1 MNLFININEDFL
13 KNKKKLYIFL
23 FSISFIS
30 RVLVSFYFGDRNLE
44 NEWAI
49 LVSNLYN
56 NNILSMLKFGDL
68 FVPNLWMPPVYAYFI
83 YIHALIFG
91 MNENLATYVIASQ
104 ILLSSLT
111 TIIFL
116 KLYLNFVQT
125 KYL

>member
-13 KNKKKLYIFL
+13 KIKKKLYIFL

-68 FVPNLWMPPVYAYFI
+68 FVPNLWVACE
-83 YIHALIFG
+83 L
-91 MNENLATYVIASQ
+91 
-104 ILLSSLT
+104 
-111 TIIFL
+111 
-116 KLYLNFVQT
+116 
-125 KYL
+125 